1 VALWDYIS
9 FPMADDGDLD
19 RVNRLLAAEHGL
31 CVVSLV
37 RPDGTVSSSVVN
49 AGPLPHP
56 VGGAMVLAFV
66 VSGSAYK
73 RTRLRQEPRVTVTAR
88 SGWEWQAV
96 DGVAELIGPLDRH
109 PGTDVD
115 VPGLLRDIF
124 RAAGGTHSDW
134 AEFDRVMAAEQRTAV
149 LVTPNRVYGNP
160 GA

>member
-1 VALWDYIS
+1 VLWDYIP
-9 FPMADDGDLD
+9 FPMTDDGDLQ
-19 RVNRLLAAEHGL
+19 RINRLLAAEHGL

-73 RTRLRQEPRVTVTAR
+73 RTRLRKEPRLTITAR

-96 DGVAELIGPLDRH
+96 DGVAELIGPVDPH
-109 PGTDVD
+109 PSEPVD
-115 VPGLLRDIF
+115 VPALLRDIF

-149 LVTPNRVYGNP
+149 LVTPKRVYGVV
-160 GA
+160 GS